1 MYAPF
6 LRSLTCLLLFALFP
20 EMLNAQKSHPVE
32 LTVAQDGSG
41 DYRTIQEAVQACR
54 DLGEKRVKIYIK
66 KGIYREKLII
76 PSWKTNLSLIG
87 EDRDSVIIT
96 GNDHTGK
103 PVPGGRDI
111 HGLDKYQTYTSH
123 TVLVEGNGTL
133 LENLTI
139 ENTAGRVGQAVA
151 LHVEGDAV
159 IVRNC
164 RILGNQDTLYAASSN
179 SRQYYTGC
187 YIEGTTDFIF
197 GEATCVFERC
207 EIRSLSD
214 SYITAAAT
222 RKDQSQG
229 FLFLDCL
236 LTAAPEVKRV
246 YLGRPW
252 RPHARTIFIRTEMG
266 GHILPEG
273 WHHWPGDGMFPD
285 KEKTAYYAEYGS
297 LGNGGDMSK
306 RVSWSRKLSRAD
318 LRGYFP
324 EKVLGPF
331 VFHY

>member
-1 MYAPF
+1 MSVPL
-6 LRSLTCLLLFALFP
+6 LRLLNLLLLFVSFP
-20 EMLNAQKSHPVE
+20 VILHAQKSHPVE

-41 DYRTIQEAVQACR
+41 DFRTIQEAVQACR
-54 DLGEKRVKIYIK
+54 DLGEKRVKIHIR

-87 EDRDSVIIT
+87 EHRDSVIIT

-103 PVPGGRDI
+103 PVPGGRDM
-111 HGLDKYQTYTSH
+111 HGLDKFQTYTSH

-179 SRQYYTGC
+179 SRQYYDGC

-207 EIRSLSD
+207 EIRTLSD

-222 RKDQSQG
+222 RQERSHG
-229 FLFLDCL
+229 FVFLDCR
-236 LTAAPEVKRV
+236 LTAATNVKRV

-252 RPHARTIFIRTEMG
+252 RPHARTVFIRTEMG
-266 GHILPEG
+266 DHILPEG
-273 WHHWPGDGMFPD
+273 WHHWPGDVMFPD
-285 KEKTAYYAEYGS
+285 KEKTTYYAEYGS
-297 LGNGGDMSK
+297 WGVGGDMSR
-306 RVSWSRKLSRAD
+306 RVSWSKKLSKSD
-318 LRGYFP
+318 LRVYTP
-324 EKVLGPF
+324 EKLLGAF
-331 VFHY
+331 VRQY